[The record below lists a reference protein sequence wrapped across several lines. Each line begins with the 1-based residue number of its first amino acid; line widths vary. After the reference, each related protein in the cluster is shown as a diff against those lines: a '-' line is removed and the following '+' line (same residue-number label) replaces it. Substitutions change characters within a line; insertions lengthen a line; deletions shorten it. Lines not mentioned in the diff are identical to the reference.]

1 MRKKKSGVRLC
12 QAEEKYNMLSDF
24 ALFTNSRISIR
35 PVLDT
40 VDNPLVLVPLQLTCY
55 CNVFLINLMFLEL
68 QGNSWGFAA
77 NMFVSRQADSYL
89 KDAAA

>member
-1 MRKKKSGVRLC
+1 
-12 QAEEKYNMLSDF
+12 MLSDF

-35 PVLDT
+35 SVLDT
-40 VDNPLVLVPLQLTCY
+40 VDNPLVLVPLQFTCY
-55 CNVFLINLMFLEL
+55 CNVFLINWMFLLL
-68 QGNSWGFAA
+68 QGNSWGFTA